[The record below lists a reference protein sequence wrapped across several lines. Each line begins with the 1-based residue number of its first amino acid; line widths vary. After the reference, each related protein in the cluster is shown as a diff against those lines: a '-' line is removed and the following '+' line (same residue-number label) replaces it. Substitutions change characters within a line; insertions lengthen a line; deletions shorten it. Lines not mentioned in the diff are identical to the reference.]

1 MITYKKK
8 ISDDTDEDI
17 KESLHLLKNRSQTN
31 LEQCKIA
38 SLSVIA
44 Y

>member
-1 MITYKKK
+1 MI
-8 ISDDTDEDI
+8 SNDADEDI
-17 KESLHLLKNRSQTN
+17 KEFLHLLKNRSQTN